1 MTQEIQ
7 LEIDRLKKQLQNQN
21 IPASLKE
28 KISLKI
34 KGLEDT
40 VEKTEEQVQ
49 VIEKKEEK
57 LEQKA
62 EGDLSEAIERM
73 EKQLKNPQIPNSLKD
88 KIREKIEKAKADI
101 KEVKK
106 EQVEEKKIKEEKVA
120 QAKQEV
126 KETLKKVKEVIK
138 KTSTPK
144 EKTEE
149 VKKAVAKS
157 SEAVQKA
164 KKATEESTKSTK
176 KRTSRLTGALRELQ
190 QIINANPTLKAL
202 YKGKGVDLKRDA
214 ARQAKPVG
222 YRFKGKHNYRI
233 PKNLDNPNVY
243 YEGRPDKGDAYQNK
257 RRGVYFADG
266 GMMADGGEIRG
277 GIRYVKGKEL
287 EWVGIMS
294 FDIATYGDKEAE
306 RKAYEYIQDSI
317 KYWNGELNEDDFRVI
332 KSGSGG
338 YLSSWEVMRQFPK
351 YADGGMMAD
360 GGMFEEPI
368 AMYRPL
374 SGKISAKA
382 TISYDVPKEE
392 FDQFVNY
399 VYDVYEEEG
408 YNKSQV
414 RVAVRKYLKDL
425 EGEFTWGGG
434 DSLDRE
440 RVYEY
445 LKNPKQKGIVNPF
458 LAKGGMMA
466 KGGLTKEA
474 IVRTLTS
481 DKEQYFLQ
489 KDNDGYIL
497 YISPRGALNSTFHQK
512 FNVEDL
518 GNEGTRRK
526 YRLTKMEDGGMMAK
540 GGKVNFDSLYV
551 KIINAVQ
558 KDLKISHSDATNWVN
573 KKEHL
578 IIDMIDYYGITNP
591 KEIADAITSDYGE
604 YYAKGGKFL
613 ESRYSKF
620 PNSRINFDKT
630 YYVLVNEKSGY
641 VPLKSH
647 NKDFVLEKYKEFKK
661 SYSKEDNT
669 YNVYEVND
677 FEFTLIGG
685 DDFANG
691 GMMARGGKTKG
702 RYNEGLSWHQD
713 HARFN
718 KSEKYEKP
726 LKRRRK
732 Y

>member
-7 LEIDRLKKQLQNQN
+7 LEIDRLKKQLQNQT

-28 KISLKI
+28 KISSKI
-34 KGLEDT
+34 KALEDT

-214 ARQAKPVG
+214 ARQAKPIG

-266 GMMADGGEIRG
+266 GMMAKGGD
-277 GIRYVKGKEL
+277 VGK
-287 EWVGIMS
+287 VQMYYHK
-294 FDIATYGDKEAE
+294 T
-306 RKAYEYIQDSI
+306 
-317 KYWNGELNEDDFRVI
+317 
-332 KSGSGG
+332 SGG
-338 YLSSWEVMRQFPK
+338 AEYLCSEKVRGTKEGSMKAKYVVRIDGAKRGSEMIIKDGDVVGTFGLEE

-414 RVAVRKYLKDL
+414 RVAVKKYLKDL

-445 LKNPKQKGIVNPF
+445 LKNPNQKGIVNPF

-466 KGGLTKEA
+466 
-474 IVRTLTS
+474 
-481 DKEQYFLQ
+481 
-489 KDNDGYIL
+489 
-497 YISPRGALNSTFHQK
+497 
-512 FNVEDL
+512 
-518 GNEGTRRK
+518 
-526 YRLTKMEDGGMMAK
+526 DGGEMR
-540 GGKVNFDSLYV
+540 GGIRYV
-551 KIINAVQ
+551 KG
-558 KDLKISHSDATNWVN
+558 KDLEWND
-573 KKEHL
+573 
-578 IIDMIDYYGITNP
+578 IIGFD
-591 KEIADAITSDYGE
+591 IADYGE
-604 YYAKGGKFL
+604 KEAERKAYDYIQDSIKYWNGELNEEDFKVRRIGGGKDYKGRPFD
-613 ESRYSKF
+613 SWVVMRQF
-620 PNSRINFDKT
+620 P
-630 YYVLVNEKSGY
+630 
-641 VPLKSH
+641 
-647 NKDFVLEKYKEFKK
+647 KYA
-661 SYSKEDNT
+661 D
-669 YNVYEVND
+669 
-677 FEFTLIGG
+677 
-685 DDFANG
+685 G
-691 GMMARGGKTKG
+691 GMMARGGKTKS
-702 RYNEGLSWHQD
+702 RYNEGLSWYQD
-713 HARFN
+713 RARFN

>member
-266 GMMADGGEIRG
+266 GMMADGGDVGEVQMYYHKTSGGAEYLCSEKVRGTNEGSMKSKYVVRIDGAKNGSEMSVIKKYLVNDTLKKILKMYYHKTSGGAEYLCSSKVRGTNEGDLKSKYVVRIDGAKRGSEMIIKGWEYVGTFGLEEYADGGMMAKGEEIRG

-287 EWVGIMS
+287 EWYDIMG
-294 FDIATYGDKEAE
+294 FDIADYGEKEAE
-306 RKAYEYIQDSI
+306 RKAYDYIQDSI
-317 KYWNGELNEDDFRVI
+317 KYWNGELNEEDFKVRRI
-332 KSGSGG
+332 GG
-338 YLSSWEVMRQFPK
+338 GKDYKGRPFDSWVVMRQFPK
-351 YADGGMMAD
+351 YADGGMM
-360 GGMFEEPI
+360 
-368 AMYRPL
+368 
-374 SGKISAKA
+374 
-382 TISYDVPKEE
+382 
-392 FDQFVNY
+392 
-399 VYDVYEEEG
+399 
-408 YNKSQV
+408 
-414 RVAVRKYLKDL
+414 
-425 EGEFTWGGG
+425 
-434 DSLDRE
+434 
-440 RVYEY
+440 
-445 LKNPKQKGIVNPF
+445 
-458 LAKGGMMA
+458 
-466 KGGLTKEA
+466 
-474 IVRTLTS
+474 S
-481 DKEQYFLQ
+481 D
-489 KDNDGYIL
+489 
-497 YISPRGALNSTFHQK
+497 
-512 FNVEDL
+512 
-518 GNEGTRRK
+518 
-526 YRLTKMEDGGMMAK
+526 
-540 GGKVNFDSLYV
+540 
-551 KIINAVQ
+551 
-558 KDLKISHSDATNWVN
+558 
-573 KKEHL
+573 
-578 IIDMIDYYGITNP
+578 
-591 KEIADAITSDYGE
+591 
-604 YYAKGGKFL
+604 
-613 ESRYSKF
+613 
-620 PNSRINFDKT
+620 
-630 YYVLVNEKSGY
+630 
-641 VPLKSH
+641 
-647 NKDFVLEKYKEFKK
+647 
-661 SYSKEDNT
+661 
-669 YNVYEVND
+669 
-677 FEFTLIGG
+677 
-685 DDFANG
+685 G
-691 GMMARGGKTKG
+691 GMMARGGKTKS

>member
-34 KGLEDT
+34 RGLEDT

-214 ARQAKPVG
+214 ARQAKPIG

-266 GMMADGGEIRG
+266 GMM
-277 GIRYVKGKEL
+277 
-287 EWVGIMS
+287 
-294 FDIATYGDKEAE
+294 
-306 RKAYEYIQDSI
+306 
-317 KYWNGELNEDDFRVI
+317 
-332 KSGSGG
+332 
-338 YLSSWEVMRQFPK
+338 
-351 YADGGMMAD
+351 
-360 GGMFEEPI
+360 
-368 AMYRPL
+368 
-374 SGKISAKA
+374 
-382 TISYDVPKEE
+382 
-392 FDQFVNY
+392 
-399 VYDVYEEEG
+399 
-408 YNKSQV
+408 
-414 RVAVRKYLKDL
+414 
-425 EGEFTWGGG
+425 
-434 DSLDRE
+434 
-440 RVYEY
+440 
-445 LKNPKQKGIVNPF
+445 
-458 LAKGGMMA
+458 
-466 KGGLTKEA
+466 
-474 IVRTLTS
+474 
-481 DKEQYFLQ
+481 
-489 KDNDGYIL
+489 
-497 YISPRGALNSTFHQK
+497 
-512 FNVEDL
+512 
-518 GNEGTRRK
+518 
-526 YRLTKMEDGGMMAK
+526 
-540 GGKVNFDSLYV
+540 
-551 KIINAVQ
+551 
-558 KDLKISHSDATNWVN
+558 
-573 KKEHL
+573 
-578 IIDMIDYYGITNP
+578 
-591 KEIADAITSDYGE
+591 
-604 YYAKGGKFL
+604 AKGGKFL